1 MEDPQRRAAW
11 RLPARIH
18 PVSIGSQPP
27 ADGRCSQWAAFAH
40 LAGLFVLIVPPLGG
54 ILGPMIIWILK
65 KDDMPFVR
73 DQGREAINFQ
83 ITMLLAMLVAGALI
97 LALVGLVLLPIVIVT
112 DVVLILVATLAAS
125 DGRAYR
131 YPFNLRLVP

>member
-1 MEDPQRRAAW
+1 MTGTIPQQVPKLER
-11 RLPARIH
+11 
-18 PVSIGSQPP
+18 
-27 ADGRCSQWAAFAH
+27 QWAAFAH
-40 LAGLFVLIVPPLGG
+40 LAGLGVLVLPPLGG

-112 DVVLILVATLAAS
+112 DFVLILVATLAAS